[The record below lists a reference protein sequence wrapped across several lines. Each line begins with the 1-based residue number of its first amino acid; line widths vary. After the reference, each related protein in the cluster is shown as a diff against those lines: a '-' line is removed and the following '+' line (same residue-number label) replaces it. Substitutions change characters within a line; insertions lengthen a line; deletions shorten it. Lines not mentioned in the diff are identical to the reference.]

1 MTAVRVGEARSVS
14 SLLPN
19 RQDDAVARKSLVER
33 LEQQLGKR
41 FILIKAAAGFGK
53 TTLLREFWD
62 TLEGRDIRRVWVS
75 LTAGDSDPIG
85 FVSALISAY
94 VTAAGEA
101 DCSNLTLPD
110 MVTGSAEAALARLI
124 RTLENHK
131 RADIV
136 FIIDEYQ
143 NAQGAETDRLLQVFL
158 QQAPMHVTT
167 IVAARKE
174 PACGGA
180 KMRLNGDLE
189 EFTQEDLAFELPDI
203 HEMFSDVDL
212 ARPDIEILF
221 EKTRGWPAALR
232 LAKLWRSHSDF
243 AADGFA
249 RFSGELPD
257 VANYLA
263 QEVFMGLPDDM
274 QDFLCK
280 TSILPYID
288 AETADAVLGRGD
300 SAKML
305 RRLNNLKAF
314 ISPTDPV
321 QQRYRH
327 HPLFADFLRWQ
338 LFKTYSPADIADLH
352 DKAAKYFDEKRD
364 YLLALRH
371 AVEAEDKQQI
381 RQILERPGFRA
392 LWLTVDYGDFIHV
405 MKHLQQID
413 PEISERLSPIH
424 AFYLIKAG
432 KFGEAG
438 KILDATGKYL
448 RKAALQNPEDKTLDY
463 LDTDH
468 LLINA
473 IYYIYTDEEKNIGK
487 MTKDLE
493 SKIQGNDIAH
503 PMYLGV
509 LNNALGLL
517 LFRLGQIDKAA
528 NSFAGAI
535 SKFREA
541 GSEFSIVHNSLHLAM
556 VAMLRADMVQ
566 ADQLIE
572 DVHVRRSKYLS
583 GNFNL
588 SAVINVM
595 TAERLYEKRD
605 LDEAYSI
612 LSTART
618 ALIASG
624 DYWVELLASA
634 FRIEARL
641 EYTHH
646 GLGAA
651 MGLMGQ
657 GLDLAKSRK
666 FPRLETSL
674 IAHRIH
680 LAAIAGD
687 TGFAAQIAKDAGCKL
702 SALHI
707 DSEEFGWYEEVTLAF
722 ALIRLEINRENI
734 STALSSL
741 DKIDKAYEASG
752 LARLTLKSKALRALA
767 LFVDNQTQ
775 EATTKLRALIEE
787 AEAKGMSSFFLEEG
801 VLAQELL
808 DETARRFQRSKTAG
822 DFNNALLKWLIA
834 SSSYLPTQQR
844 LPPPQLTDQQ
854 QLILELLARGNDRQA
869 IAREAKT
876 SIHNVQYHLKNM
888 FELFDVTSSARLV
901 AESVRL
907 DLVDNRTV
915 KLSTT

>member
-1 MTAVRVGEARSVS
+1 MTGVRVGEARAVS
-14 SLLPN
+14 SLLPA
-19 RQDDAVARKSLVER
+19 RQDDAVARKALVQK
-33 LEQQLGKR
+33 LEQHLGKR
-41 FILIKAAAGFGK
+41 LILIKAAAGFGK

-62 TLEGRDIRRVWVS
+62 TLEERDIQRVWVS
-75 LTAGDSDPIG
+75 LTAGDNDPIG

-94 VTAAGEA
+94 VIAAGEA

-110 MVTGSAEAALARLI
+110 MVTGSPEAALARLI
-124 RTLENHK
+124 RTLENHG
-131 RADIV
+131 RSDVV

-143 NAQGAETDRLLQVFL
+143 NAQSPENDHLLQIFL
-158 QQAPMHVTT
+158 QQAPRQVTT

-180 KMRLNGDLE
+180 KMRLSGDLAE
-189 EFTQEDLAFELPDI
+189 LTQDDLAFEISDI

-212 ARPDIEILF
+212 SRPDIETLF

-232 LAKLWRSHSDF
+232 LAKLWRSNGGI

-257 VANYLA
+257 VASYLT

-274 QDFLCK
+274 KDFLCK
-280 TSILPYID
+280 TSILPYVD
-288 AETADAVLGRGD
+288 AETADAVLVRGD

-305 RRLNNLKAF
+305 RRLDSLKAF
-314 ISPTDPV
+314 ISPSDPV

-338 LFKTYSPADIADLH
+338 LYKTYSSANIAALH
-352 DKAAKYFDEKRD
+352 DRAAKYFDDKRD

-381 RQILERPGFRA
+381 TQILERPGFRA
-392 LWLTVDYGDFIHV
+392 LWLTVDYSDFIHV
-405 MKHLQQID
+405 MRHLQQID
-413 PEISERLSPIH
+413 PEISERLRPIH

-438 KILDATGKYL
+438 KVLEATGAYL
-448 RKAALQNPEDKTLDY
+448 RKAAQRNPADETLDY

-468 LLINA
+468 LLINS
-473 IYYIYTDEEKNIGK
+473 IYYIYTDEEKDIDK
-487 MTKDLE
+487 MIKNLE
-493 SKIQGNDIAH
+493 LKIQGNDIAH
-503 PMYLGV
+503 PIYLGV
-509 LNNALGLL
+509 LNNAFGLL
-517 LFRLGQIDKAA
+517 LFRLGRIDQAV
-528 NSFAGAI
+528 NSFAGAVE
-535 SKFREA
+535 KFREA
-541 GSEFSIVHNSLHLAM
+541 GSEFSIVHNMLHLAM
-556 VAMLRADMVQ
+556 AAMLRADMVQ
-566 ADQLIE
+566 VDELID

-583 GNFNL
+583 GNYNL

-595 TAERLYEKRD
+595 TAEALYEKRS
-605 LDEAYSI
+605 LEEAYSI
-612 LSTART
+612 LPTARA
-618 ALIASG
+618 ALISSG

-641 EYTHH
+641 EYIHY

-666 FPRLETSL
+666 FQRLETCL
-674 IAHRIH
+674 IANRIH

-687 TGFAAQIAKDAGCKL
+687 AGFAAQIAKDSGRKL
-702 SALHI
+702 SAVHI
-707 DSEEFGWYEEVTLAF
+707 NPEVFGWYEEVTLAF
-722 ALIRLEINRENI
+722 AFVRLEINSKR
-734 STALSSL
+734 TRVALSTL
-741 DKIDKAYEASG
+741 DKIDEAYETSG

-767 LFVDNQTQ
+767 LFVDGQAQ
-775 EATTKLRALIEE
+775 EATTMLRALIEE

-801 VLAQELL
+801 LLAQQLL
-808 DETARRFQRSKTAG
+808 DETARRFQRSKKA
-822 DFNNALLKWLIA
+822 DEFNDALLKWLIA
-834 SSSYLPTQQR
+834 SSSYLPSQQR
-844 LPPPQLTDQQ
+844 LNPPQLTAQQ
-854 QLILELLARGNDRQA
+854 QLILTLLARGYDRQA
-869 IAREAKT
+869 IAREAET

-907 DLVDNRTV
+907 NLVDNRTV